1 MGSEKTA
8 ENLMNPLG
16 VSISIRCLSQVK
28 KLKKKFRQQRIYASV
43 AFKHNDNNKSSI
55 MVGINYVRCER
66 DISKITFNHFCIAIV
81 IERVK

>member
-8 ENLMNPLG
+8 QNLINLLG
-16 VSISIRCLSQVK
+16 VSISIRCLSKVK
-28 KLKKKFRQQRIYASV
+28 KLKKFRQQCISTSV
-43 AFKHNDNNKSSI
+43 AFVHKDNNKSST
-55 MVGINYVRCER
+55 MVGINYVRCEA

>member
-8 ENLMNPLG
+8 ENLINPLA
-16 VSISIRCLSQVK
+16 VSISIRCLSKV
-28 KLKKKFRQQRIYASV
+28 KKFRQQCISTSV
-43 AFKHNDNNKSSI
+43 AFVHKEDTNLSI

-66 DISKITFNHFCIAIV
+66 DISKFIFNHFCIV

>member
-8 ENLMNPLG
+8 ENLINLLG
-16 VSISIRCLSQVK
+16 VSISISCLSKVK
-28 KLKKKFRQQRIYASV
+28 KLKKFGQQRIYVSV
-43 AFKHNDNNKSSI
+43 AFVHNHDNKSSI
-55 MVGINYVRCER
+55 MVGVNYVRCEG